1 MSPAHAMSS
10 KETVTAKSL
19 PKLAS
24 NGSNWIIYK
33 ARLEAILEAKGLSR
47 HLTGTAKK
55 PSILTLGAAPTA
67 AEQTAY
73 DEAVEKEDEFIT
85 KQGEAKTLILSTIR
99 NGVATRQL
107 HNLTPYEARYGTMP
121 DLSNLKPWS
130 NKVWMKLT
138 DPRKLSAQSFE
149 GRFLGSDEQSKGCR
163 IYCPSKR
170 SVSL

>member
-24 NGSNWIIYK
+24 NRSNWIIYK

-55 PSILTLGAAPTA
+55 PSIPTLGATPTA

-73 DEAVEKEDEFIT
+73 DEAVEKEEEFIT
-85 KQGEAKTLILSTIR
+85 KRGEAKTLILST
-99 NGVATRQL
+99 
-107 HNLTPYEARYGTMP
+107 TPESMQICIIT
-121 DLSNLKPWS
+121 LSNPKEMWD
-130 NKVWMKLT
+130 KVCAEYEKRALMHQIEL
-138 DPRKLSAQSFE
+138 
-149 GRFLGSDEQSKGCR
+149 GRRLQNRQCDDQET
-163 IYCPSKR
+163 
-170 SVSL
+170 